1 MSGSTVAIIHARN
14 ERLKREQIEQDAVAN
29 TPAMSDVHPISDPHT
44 HEIKSF
50 IATPRTDQGF
60 VSKIISWFKS
70 DLKPGLHVVHKDNDP
85 LRYMFIVTSNS
96 YQDREDETITTSA
109 LKAYEDSCFPT
120 DDGQFACDNPLL
132 WWHDDDVPMGEIVA
146 VNLSGPFLVE
156 VARELPTRVSKVLW
170 DFAEQNG
177 DKAGASHRFGYLE
190 KDRDPDGTFH
200 RIYKQETTY
209 LPERDLAANERT
221 YAGVMSMASAQSD
234 KRLDEI
240 FEKVAGI
247 KNASAKLHAKS
258 GELEQELAAAGIQHK
273 AQKPPMPPKA
283 DMPMPNPEAVA
294 EAEADEEVEEDAK
307 EGRAADMT
315 TYLAV
320 IEQITSLVMDLVDA
334 QAGLNTRQMSLE
346 KSLDELKEGR
356 VSEKSTE
363 QKAQESI
370 ETRLKAIEGSIAT
383 LKAQL
388 AMTPRSVSQSVGKDP
403 DLTKQEIAEAIDK
416 AEKARKEE
424 KKTFD
429 SFWGELGEL
438 PK

>member
-1 MSGSTVAIIHARN
+1 MPTDV
-14 ERLKREQIEQDAVAN
+14 IEQDALNTEWYPSVAQMN
-29 TPAMSDVHPISDPHT
+29 AVKDRHT
-44 HEIKSF
+44 HEEIKSL
-50 IATPRTDQGF
+50 IATPRTDQ
-60 VSKIISWFKS
+60 SILDKMRQWFKAE
-70 DLKPGLHVVHKDNDP
+70 LKPGIHITQKDDDG
-85 LRYMFIVTSNS
+85 LRHMIIITSNS
-96 YQDREDETITTSA
+96 YEDRENETITTEA

-120 DDGQFACDNPLL
+120 DDGQFVCDNPLL
-132 WWHDDDVPMGEIVA
+132 WWHDDDVVMGDIVA

-156 VARELPTRVSKVLW
+156 VAKERPTRVARVLW
-170 DFAEQNG
+170 DVAEANG
-177 DKAGASHRFGYLE
+177 DNAGASHRFGYLE

-221 YAGVMSMASAQSD
+221 YAGVIPMASAQSN

-247 KNASAKLHAKS
+247 KDASSKLHAKS
-258 GELEQELAAAGIQHK
+258 GELEKELEAAGIQHK
-273 AQKPPMPPKA
+273 AQKPPMPPHA
-283 DMPMPNPEAVA
+283 APAPTPDMT
-294 EAEADEEVEEDAK
+294 AEADAEQDIEEDAK
-307 EGRAADMT
+307 EDRTADMN

-356 VSEKSTE
+356 VSEKAVE
-363 QKAQESI
+363 QKAQESV
-370 ETRLKAIEGSIAT
+370 ETRLKSIEGSLEAIR
-383 LKAQL
+383 KQL

-403 DLTKQEIAEAIDK
+403 ELTKQEIAAAIDS
-416 AEKARKEE
+416 AEKTRKEE

-429 SFWGELGEL
+429 PFWGELGEL

>member
-1 MSGSTVAIIHARN
+1 MTDVIERDALASDWQPATTQKST
-14 ERLKREQIEQDAVAN
+14 D
-29 TPAMSDVHPISDPHT
+29 HP
-44 HEIKSF
+44 HEVKSF

-70 DLKPGLHVVHKDNDP
+70 DLKPGLHVVHKGNDP

-170 DFAEQNG
+170 DFAEENG

-283 DMPMPNPEAVA
+283 DMPMPNPGAVA

-307 EGRAADMT
+307 DEAPKSAT
-315 TYLAV
+315 LLPEV
-320 IEQITSLVMDLVDA
+320 SLGAFTAFIDLVQEVVDA
-334 QAGLNTRQMSLE
+334 QTELLTRTMSLE

-356 VSEKSTE
+356 VSEKSVE
-363 QKAQESI
+363 QKAQEGV
-370 ETRLKAIEGSIAT
+370 ETRLKALESSIAT
-383 LKAQL
+383 IKAQL
-388 AMTPRSVSQSVGKDP
+388 AMTPRSVSQSVGKDA

-424 KKTFD
+424 GLVKD
-429 SFWGELGEL
+429 PFWGDLKPL
-438 PK
+438 S

>member
-1 MSGSTVAIIHARN
+1 MTDMI
-14 ERLKREQIEQDAVAN
+14 ERDALASDWQPATTQKN
-29 TPAMSDVHPISDPHT
+29 TDHP
-44 HEIKSF
+44 HEIKAL
-50 IATPRTDQGF
+50 IATPRMDQ
-60 VSKIISWFKS
+60 SILDKMRHWFKTE
-70 DLKPGLHVVHKDNDP
+70 LKPGIHITQKDADA
-85 LRYMFIVTSNS
+85 LRRMIIITSNS
-96 YQDREDETITTSA
+96 YKDREDETITTAA
-109 LKAYEDSCFPT
+109 LKAYEDACFPT
-120 DDGQFACDNPLL
+120 DDGQFAGDNPLL
-132 WWHDDDVPMGEIVA
+132 WWHDDDAVMGTIEA

-156 VARELPTRVSKVLW
+156 VFKESPTRVARVLW
-170 DFAEQNG
+170 DFAEENG
-177 DKAGASHRFGYLE
+177 DNAGASHRFGYLE

-221 YAGVMSMASAQSD
+221 YAGVMSMASAQSN
-234 KRLDEI
+234 KRFDEI

-273 AQKPPMPPKA
+273 AQKPPFPPKTDTPA
-283 DMPMPNPEAVA
+283 PTPGAVA
-294 EAEADEEVEEDAK
+294 EAEVDEEVEEDAK

-320 IEQITSLVMDLVDA
+320 IEQITSLVMGLVDA
-334 QAGLNTRQMSLE
+334 QAGINTRQMSLE

-356 VSEKSTE
+356 VSEKSVE

-424 KKTFD
+424 GLVKD
-429 SFWGELGEL
+429 PFWGDLKPL
-438 PK
+438 S